1 MKAGTILL
9 LACIVMWFLAGY
21 GFVDGS
27 FGAVENASD
36 SLLAVLGGAIAVLF
50 APLGF
55 GLGDHAWASVAAS
68 ISGFSAKEAIVST
81 MGTLANVA
89 GDVEDAGTV
98 AGAVGAWFPSAMA
111 AFSFLLFNLLDSPGL
126 AAISTMAKEM
136 NSRKWFWFAILF
148 QNVFAYV
155 VTFMV
160 YQIGAVITGAAGF
173 GVGTVIA
180 IVFLMA
186 FLFLLFRPDPY
197 KGQQFKTKRSVVEA

>member
-1 MKAGTILL
+1 FIMYVIGIVAVLVSAIILKKTKPFHGEAAPFVMELPAYHIPQAKTVLLHVWERLRGFIVKAGTILL

-89 GDVEDAGTV
+89 GD
-98 AGAVGAWFPSAMA
+98 
-111 AFSFLLFNLLDSPGL
+111 
-126 AAISTMAKEM
+126 
-136 NSRKWFWFAILF
+136 
-148 QNVFAYV
+148 
-155 VTFMV
+155 
-160 YQIGAVITGAAGF
+160 
-173 GVGTVIA
+173 
-180 IVFLMA
+180 
-186 FLFLLFRPDPY
+186 
-197 KGQQFKTKRSVVEA
+197 RSEE